1 MITEEFRQKLEELSA
16 RLEGAADYKPHDLC
30 VHVPADMD
38 IDGRDW
44 TTLEDAWKGVK
55 ISVPHIVMKLQLS
68 KDLSDKTY
76 EECIS
81 EHVSDQTESHSFSL
95 LAQGTS
101 TVVMLAQS
109 DDDLVIMRF
118 SSHPETSNGKIMRD
132 DCNRCKFPGLLQ
144 PLQENVIIGHNI
156 MQAEILPLIQLHS
169 LSKEDST
176 LYHEY
181 MDMLLED
188 TVYENNMHELAILPD
203 STLIVFDPGE
213 LPYTNEYWELDDAQ
227 KVIEEKRSLDLIL
240 MRMESWDIPENLK
253 PVNQFDELKQNIS
266 FERSSLYMH
275 NALNQVDSKN
285 STRPE
290 M

>member
-1 MITEEFRQKLEELSA
+1 
-16 RLEGAADYKPHDLC
+16 
-30 VHVPADMD
+30 
-38 IDGRDW
+38 
-44 TTLEDAWKGVK
+44 
-55 ISVPHIVMKLQLS
+55 MKLQLS
-68 KDLSDKTY
+68 KGLSDTTY

-81 EHVSDQTESHSFSL
+81 EHVSDQTEFHSFSL

-109 DDDLVIMRF
+109 DDDLAIMRF
-118 SSHPETSNGKIMRD
+118 SSHPDTSNGQVMRD

-144 PLQENVIIGHNI
+144 PLQENVVIGHSI

-169 LSKEDST
+169 LSKEDNT

-181 MDMLLED
+181 MDMLLEE

-213 LPYTNEYWELDDAQ
+213 LPYTNEYWELDDTQ
-227 KVIEEKRSLDLIL
+227 KVAEEKQSLDLIL
-240 MRMESWDIPENLK
+240 MRLESWNIPKNLK
-253 PVNQFDELKQNIS
+253 PVNQLDELKQNIS
-266 FERSSLYMH
+266 FERSSLYTP
-275 NALNQVDSKN
+275 NALNQADSKS